1 MTRTA
6 FPRALPI
13 LLAGVLA
20 GAARVAAEAPALRL
34 ASPDDR
40 LVATV
45 RVDDLGVARQALMY
59 SVTRAGVPVVADSL
73 IGLTLA
79 EGGLLRDGLAVVS
92 CVVTQRDE
100 VWRTVWGERA
110 EIRDAH
116 REAVL
121 TVRETNDPGRTLRL
135 TVRAYDDGI
144 AFRYAL
150 PDQAVTVQRE
160 GVEFRLPRDAD
171 AWATYDAQGFY
182 TRTPVSRIKPGC
194 ERPLTIELAT
204 NAVVALGEAA
214 LVDFARMKFAPATH
228 APHALV
234 SSLDGPARLAAG
246 AESPWRVVQVAA
258 SAPQLAEA
266 NSLFLT
272 LNAPCALADTAW
284 IKPGKVIREMTLTT
298 EGARRLVDFAARRQL
313 QYVHFDAGWYGHEY
327 DDRAD
332 ARAVNVDP
340 KRSRGPLDL
349 PEVIAY
355 AKARGVG
362 VLLYVNRRAL
372 ERQLDD
378 LLPLYASWGVA
389 GVKYGFVNVGS
400 QRWTAWLHDAV
411 RKAAQ
416 HRLMVD
422 VHDEYRPTGYSRTY
436 PNLMTQEG
444 ILGDE
449 EARRPLSQTI
459 VHLYTRCLAGPA
471 DNTFCYFHERV
482 ARVSSHAAQLAKSV
496 CLYSPWQYLYW
507 YDRPP
512 APGEPLRDGLLSD
525 EPELAFWDALPT
537 TWDETR
543 FLEGRIG
550 ELAVVAR
557 RRGADWFVGVLHS
570 GSAPRTYELA
580 LDFLADAAPATAT
593 LYTDDPALTTRTRVA
608 IATRPVRRGDRLG
621 IPLQAQGG
629 AAVRIVPDAAGGAGR

>member
-1 MTRTA
+1 VRPA
-6 FPRALPI
+6 I
-13 LLAGVLA
+13 LLLVVVLS
-20 GAARVAAEAPALRL
+20 AAAASAADLTL
-34 ASPDDR
+34 SSPDGR
-40 LVATV
+40 LVVTV
-45 RVDDLGVARQALMY
+45 RVADLGPARQALLY
-59 SVTRAGVPVVADSL
+59 RVDRVGEPVLADSL
-73 IGLTLA
+73 ISLTCA
-79 EGGLLRDGLAVVS
+79 EGGLLRDGLQVVS
-92 CVVTQRDE
+92 CVVTQRDTT
-100 VWRTVWGERA
+100 WRPVWGERA
-110 EIRDAH
+110 DVRDAH
-116 REAVL
+116 CEAVL
-121 TVRETNDPGRTLRL
+121 TVRETNAPGRALRL
-135 TVRAYDDGI
+135 TVRAYDDGV
-144 AFRYAL
+144 ALRYAL

-160 GVEFRLPRDAD
+160 AVEFRLPRDAD
-171 AWATYDAQGFY
+171 AWATYSAQGVY
-182 TRTPVSRIKPGC
+182 SRTPVSQIKPGC

-204 NAVVALGEAA
+204 NLVVALGEAG
-214 LVDFARMKFAPATH
+214 LVDFARMKFAPLTN
-228 APHALV
+228 APHAVV
-234 SSLDGPARLAAG
+234 SHLDGPARLAAG
-246 AESPWRVVQVAA
+246 AESPWRVVQVAS

-266 NSLFLT
+266 NSLFLN

-298 EGARRLVDFAARRQL
+298 AGARRLVDFADRRKL

-332 ARAVNVDP
+332 ARGVHVDP
-340 KRSRGPLDL
+340 KRSPGPLDL
-349 PEVIAY
+349 AEVIAY
-355 AKARGVG
+355 AKARDIG

-372 ERQLDD
+372 ERQLDE

-400 QRWTAWLHDAV
+400 QLWTTWLHDAV
-411 RKAAQ
+411 RKAADHQ
-416 HRLMVD
+416 LMVD

-449 EARRPLSQTI
+449 EAKRALSQTI

-512 APGEPLRDGLLSD
+512 APGEALRDGLISD

-537 TWDETR
+537 TWDESR
-543 FLEGRIG
+543 FLDGRIG
-550 ELAVVAR
+550 EFAVVAR
-557 RRGADWFVGVLHS
+557 RRGTDWFVGVLHS
-570 GSAPRTYELA
+570 GTAPRNYDLP
-580 LDFLADAAPATAT
+580 LDFLADDSPATAT
-593 LYTDDPALTTRTRVA
+593 VYTDDPGLATRTRVA
-608 IATRPVRRGDRLG
+608 ITTRAVRRGERLS

-629 AAVRIVPDAAGGAGR
+629 AAVRITRDAP